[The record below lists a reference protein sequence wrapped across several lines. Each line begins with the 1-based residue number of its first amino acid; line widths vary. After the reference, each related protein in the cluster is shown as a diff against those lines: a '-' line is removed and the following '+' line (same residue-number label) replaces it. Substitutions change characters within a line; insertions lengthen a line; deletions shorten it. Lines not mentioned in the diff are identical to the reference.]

1 MTATLYV
8 LWQDQIHK
16 LSMGLPGCWGM
27 LHRHLLMLLWLFPHC
42 KNLGEGSLIP
52 HLCFFFFFL
61 LHPMLLQWHV
71 KDPGHSAKS
80 AGCRLHQNMHIPLT
94 HQSQSGLTILSRHS
108 VRTYLLMYCVG
119 KTVTSTKSHLV
130 LGESLSLSGRRK
142 ISLQNGYGAM
152 ATAVIVRHCLQF
164 LRPVRSF
171 SRGTLQNST
180 HSLCV

>member
-1 MTATLYV
+1 M
-8 LWQDQIHK
+8 
-16 LSMGLPGCWGM
+16 
-27 LHRHLLMLLWLFPHC
+27 
-42 KNLGEGSLIP
+42 
-52 HLCFFFFFL
+52 
-61 LHPMLLQWHV
+61 
-71 KDPGHSAKS
+71 
-80 AGCRLHQNMHIPLT
+80 
-94 HQSQSGLTILSRHS
+94 LSRHS

-171 SRGTLQNST
+171 SQGTLQNST
-180 HSLCV
+180 HSLCVWWIASLFWSIYKHGLHWQQPFFLCTRNGVHTYGIIGTYEGDNPHTASAFDFCFLYLHSSTPQSFGSWLSCSHYRGLGISVMGLVQWSCQG